1 MRPPMAELTVIYW
14 RDIPAQLIAR
24 AGRASAKR
32 ELAARFHEA
41 IDHAAM
47 RSGAKDSDSYLSAW
61 RRGTPSPCGDDLEAA
76 IAVAL
81 RQIEDDYDPARLRR
95 LVQNGGLDHPPPAT
109 EPLVF
114 FAPSGKRGRMAIG
127 TTVLNAA
134 RSLGVDLDSV
144 CGGRGI
150 CGRCQIEI
158 QHGRDAKL
166 GISSQA
172 DHCSAPNAV
181 EARYRS
187 ARGMAVSR
195 RLGCQT
201 EITDDLIVVVP
212 EDSQVHRQIVRKDT
226 SDQAIIVD
234 PVVRLH
240 FIEVEEPSLDMPRS
254 DVDRLRAAL
263 RAQWAIGDVTL
274 PLPLLAHLPSLL
286 RAGGWKVTVA
296 LRHGREI
303 VAIYAGLK
311 EQIAGIAVDIG
322 STTLAAHLCAL
333 GDGKVLASAGV
344 MNPQIRFGEDLMSR
358 VSYAM
363 MTEGGA
369 AEMTASVRGAIDA
382 LIGDL
387 CAEAG
392 LARGDV
398 VDMVMVGNPVMH
410 HLLLGID
417 PRELGSAPFALAI
430 DEALDVSAA
439 NLGLNVAPCAYV
451 HLLPCIAGH
460 VGADASAMVLAES
473 PQAREEITLLV
484 DVGTNAE
491 IVLGNRHRL
500 LACSSPTGPAFE
512 GAQLTSGQRAAP
524 GAIERICIDAVSLEP
539 RFKVIGIAPWS
550 DEAGFA
556 DACGSTR
563 ITGLCGSGIIDVVAE
578 LALARVIRPD
588 GVFDSDVATRS
599 SRLVPDGRSFKYVI
613 FAGEPEIAVTQ
624 GDIRAVQLAK
634 AALHAG
640 CKLLMARLGITHID
654 RIRLAGAFGAHIDPL
669 HALALGL
676 IPDCAL
682 EHVSA
687 AGNAAGHGARIA
699 LLNARSRLDIQKIV
713 QSIEKIETA
722 LDPDFQS
729 AFVAAMAIPHADD
742 DYALTGRHVHFA
754 PKSSRG
760 TKRRRRAMPLR
771 SDQ

>member
-1 MRPPMAELTVIYW
+1 MAELTVIYW

-24 AGRASAKR
+24 AGRESAKR
-32 ELAARFHEA
+32 DLAARFHDA
-41 IDHAAM
+41 IDQAAM

-61 RRGTPSPCGDDLEAA
+61 RRGTPSPCGDDLAAAVEAA
-76 IAVAL
+76 L
-81 RQIEDDYDPARLRR
+81 REVERDYDPARLRR
-95 LVQNGGLDHPPPAT
+95 LIKNGGLEQAPPT
-109 EPLVF
+109 SEPLVV
-114 FAPSGKRGRMAIG
+114 FAPSGKRGRVAIG
-127 TTVLNAA
+127 TTVLDAA

-166 GISSQA
+166 GILSNA
-172 DHCSAPNAV
+172 DHCSAPHVV

-201 EITDDLIVVVP
+201 NITGDLIIVVP
-212 EDSQVHRQIVRKDT
+212 EDSQVHRQIVRKEA
-226 SDQAIIVD
+226 SGQAISID

-240 FIEVEEPSLDMPRS
+240 FIEVAEPSLEAPRS

-263 RAQWAIGDVTL
+263 RAQWAISDVIV
-274 PLPLLAHLPSLL
+274 PPPLLACLPSLL
-286 RAGGWKVTVA
+286 RAGGWNVTVA
-296 LRHGREI
+296 MRHGREI
-303 VAIYAGLK
+303 VAIYPGLK
-311 EQIAGIAVDIG
+311 ELIAGIAVDIG

-333 GDGKVLASAGV
+333 GDGRVLASAGV

-369 AEMTASVRGAIDA
+369 GDMTASIRGAIDT

-387 CAEAG
+387 CADAG
-392 LARGDV
+392 IARGDV

-417 PRELGSAPFALAI
+417 PRELGSAPFALAV
-430 DEALDVSAA
+430 DEALDVPAA
-439 NLGLNVAPCAYV
+439 SLGLTTAPCACV

-460 VGADASAMVLAES
+460 VGADASAMVLAEG
-473 PQAREEITLLV
+473 PQMREEITLLV

-491 IVLGNRHRL
+491 IVLGNRQRL

-524 GAIERICIDAVSLEP
+524 GAIERICIDAMTLEP
-539 RFKVIGIAPWS
+539 RFKVIGITPWS
-550 DEAGFA
+550 HEPGFA
-556 DACGSTR
+556 DARGSTR

-578 LALARVIRPD
+578 LALAGIIRSD
-588 GVFDSDVATRS
+588 GVFDREVAQRS
-599 SRLVPDGRSFKYVI
+599 PRLVPDGRSFKYVI
-613 FAGEPEIAVTQ
+613 CTGQPEIAVTQ
-624 GDIRAVQLAK
+624 GDVRAVQLAK

-640 CKLLMARLGITHID
+640 CKLLMARLGITRVD

-669 HALALGL
+669 HALVLGL

-687 AGNAAGHGARIA
+687 AGNAAGHGACIA
-699 LLNARSRLDIQKIV
+699 LLNAGSRRDIQSIV
-713 QSIEKIETA
+713 RSIEKVETA
-722 LDPDFQS
+722 LEPDFQN
-729 AFVAAMAIPHADD
+729 AFVAAMALPHADD
-742 DYALTGRHVHFA
+742 EYALTGKHVRFA
-754 PKSSRG
+754 PKTSRG
-760 TKRRRRAMPLR
+760 ATRRRIMPR
-771 SDQ
+771 EQNS